1 MPLVPAGFRPAAAD
15 FGQRRRL
22 GQGHAAGQFG
32 HIDFADYVTENTHL
46 IGMGFSS
53 SQALA
58 DRYAESLV
66 EDQNCPR
73 AVGIT
78 SLAEIPAAI
87 GQYIETVL

>member
-1 MPLVPAGFRPAAAD
+1 MRDTEVKAGHRLVLFMTD
-15 FGQRRRL
+15 
-22 GQGHAAGQFG
+22 GQFG

>member
-1 MPLVPAGFRPAAAD
+1 MKPQPS
-15 FGQRRRL
+15 RR
-22 GQGHAAGQFG
+22 
-32 HIDFADYVTENTHL
+32 
-46 IGMGFSS
+46 
-53 SQALA
+53 ALA